1 MKQKLTTLWNKYVN
15 YETVSYFIC
24 GVLTTILN
32 LAVYAVCYNIF
43 VASEQF
49 APLAGTIANIIAW
62 VVAVIFAFFVNK
74 IFVFKSKVWRGRAL
88 FDEFW
93 KFMVA
98 RLLSFAF
105 EEVFILVVVD
115 LLHFDYMIF
124 GKISVAK
131 LFASVFVMIMNYFA
145 SKFLIFVKKEEKPDV

>member
-1 MKQKLTTLWNKYVN
+1 MKQKLKTLWNKYVN

-24 GVLTTILN
+24 GVITTILN
-32 LAVYAVCYNIF
+32 LAVYAVCYNTLVVTEGF
-43 VASEQF
+43 ST
-49 APLAGTIANIIAW
+49 LAGTIANIIAW

-74 IFVFKSKVWRGRAL
+74 IFVFRSKVWKGRAL

-98 RLLSFAF
+98 RLLSFVF
-105 EEVFILVVVD
+105 EEIFIMVVVD
-115 LLHFDYMIF
+115 MLHFDYMIM
-124 GKISVAK
+124 GKVSVAK

-145 SKFLIFVKKEEKPDV
+145 SKFLIFVKKEEKPNV